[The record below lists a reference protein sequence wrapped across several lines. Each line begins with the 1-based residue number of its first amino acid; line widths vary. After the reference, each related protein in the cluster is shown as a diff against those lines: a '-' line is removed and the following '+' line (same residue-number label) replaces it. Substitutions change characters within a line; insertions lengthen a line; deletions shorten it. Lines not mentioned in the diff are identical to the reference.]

1 MKETLLHHD
10 GCHHRVMD
18 IAVVAIGSRLG
29 EGKAKAVSGREKS
42 RIESAL
48 VSSDGMGDRIL
59 VCPGQLRARLYR
71 EGQWTEGKV
80 HDRDAVSSA
89 SRRVGGSCRRRVGGS
104 CRRRVGGG
112 CRRRV
117 GGSCRRRVGG
127 GCRGRSATG
136 SQEHNEAHSQQA
148 QPGFCGGGCIG
159 LLHFSSSTAML
170 WYQHSGEFS
179 LAIRTYVDG
188 LHGQ

>member
-29 EGKAKAVSGREKS
+29 EGKAKAVSGSEKP

-48 VSSDGMGDRIL
+48 VISDSMGDCIL
-59 VCPGQLRARLYR
+59 VCPGHLRARFHR

-89 SRRVGGSCRRRVGGS
+89 GRSRGRSACRSCRRRA
-104 CRRRVGGG
+104 
-112 CRRRV
+112 
-117 GGSCRRRVGG
+117 GG
-127 GCRGRSATG
+127 GCRGRTATG
-136 SQEHNEAHSQQA
+136 SQEHQEAQSQQA
-148 QPGFCGGGCIG
+148 QPGFCDGGCIG
-159 LLHFSSSTAML
+159 LLHFSSSYAIL
-170 WYQHSGEFS
+170 WYQHSGAFPLS
-179 LAIRTYVDG
+179 IRTYVAM
-188 LHGQ
+188 LHCQ

>member
-1 MKETLLHHD
+1 MHHD

-71 EGQWTEGKV
+71 KGQWTEGKV

-89 SRRVGGSCRRRVGGS
+89 S
-104 CRRRVGGG
+104 
-112 CRRRV
+112 RRV

-148 QPGFCGGGCIG
+148 QPGFCGGGWIG
-159 LLHFSSSTAML
+159 LLHFSSSFTML
-170 WYQHSGEFS
+170 WYEHSGEFS
-179 LAIRTYVDG
+179 LAIRTYVAG